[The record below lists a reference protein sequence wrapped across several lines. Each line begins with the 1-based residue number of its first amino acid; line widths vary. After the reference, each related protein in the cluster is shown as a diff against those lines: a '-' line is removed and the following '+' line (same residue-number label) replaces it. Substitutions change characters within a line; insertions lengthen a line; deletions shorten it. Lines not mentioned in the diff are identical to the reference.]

1 MPLPRIGITTAFE
14 AQEQRLG
21 HAYVQAVEQAGGLPM
36 LVPMLE
42 TPAALEAFVDLLDGL
57 VITGGPAITDGL
69 IGHLPDDLEP
79 TDPVR
84 TRSDQQVLVAF
95 RQTRKPVLGICYG
108 MQLLNATAGGT
119 LYADVQ
125 HQQPGT
131 MAHSPKR
138 GADQHPITLDKSS
151 FLYTLLNA
159 SVLTVNTRHIQALAS
174 VGDGFRVAAWSPDG
188 VIEAIENEDGSVL
201 GVQFHPER
209 MGPALHPLFQH
220 LVARARRLTPVSV

>member
-1 MPLPRIGITTAFE
+1 MFSMIHPRIGITTSFE

-36 LVPMLE
+36 IVPMLASAE
-42 TPAALEAFVDLLDGL
+42 ALAAFVDLLDGL

-69 IGHLPDDLEP
+69 VGTLPGDLEP

-84 TRSDQQVLVAF
+84 TAADGQVLAAF
-95 RQTRKPVLGICYG
+95 LHRRKPVLGICYG
-108 MQLLNATAGGT
+108 MQLLNAVAGGT

-125 HQQPGT
+125 HQQPGAT
-131 MAHSPKR
+131 AHSPKR
-138 GADQHPITLDKSS
+138 GGDEHPITLDKSS
-151 FLYTLLNA
+151 FLYTLLKEPT
-159 SVLTVNTRHIQALAS
+159 LTVNSRHIQALAS
-174 VGDGFRVAAWSPDG
+174 VGMGFRVAAMAPDG

-209 MGPALHPLFQH
+209 MGHRMHPLFQH
-220 LVARARRLTPVSV
+220 LVSRARP